1 MARHSAASIRP
12 PKVFTFVARRAYK
25 RGPPVQPAA
34 GQAKR
39 SDGMDG
45 KGNSKSAGEMLGDAE
60 RTRFADLLL
69 AVAEL
74 QDRDAFAELFAYY
87 APRVKS
93 YLLRL
98 GADSA
103 LAEEIAQDVMVTV
116 WRKAGLFDRAQASVS
131 TWIFRIARN
140 RRIDLFRRSK
150 RPELDPEEEMILP
163 SGVEAPDA
171 RIEAME
177 TEARVRAAMKD
188 LPEEQVLLL
197 KLAFYEGLSHSEIA
211 ARLGAPLGKVKS
223 RIRLAFAKMKVR
235 LGDE

>member
-1 MARHSAASIRP
+1 MARHSAASSLQP
-12 PKVFTFVARRAYK
+12 DVFPFVARRAYK
-25 RGPPVQPAA
+25 RGPRDQAAA
-34 GQAKR
+34 GETMR
-39 SDGMDG
+39 TDGMGG
-45 KGNSKSAGEMLGDAE
+45 KGNSRPAGETLSDAE
-60 RTRFADLLL
+60 RARFADLLV
-69 AVAEL
+69 AVATR
-74 QDRDAFAELFAYY
+74 QDRNAYSELFAYY

-150 RPELDPEEEMILP
+150 RPELDPEEEMVLP
-163 SGVEAPDA
+163 SGVPAPDA

-177 TEARVRAAMKD
+177 TEGRVRAAMKD

-211 ARLGAPLGKVKS
+211 ARLGTPLGTVKS
-223 RIRLAFAKMKVR
+223 RIRLAFARMKAR